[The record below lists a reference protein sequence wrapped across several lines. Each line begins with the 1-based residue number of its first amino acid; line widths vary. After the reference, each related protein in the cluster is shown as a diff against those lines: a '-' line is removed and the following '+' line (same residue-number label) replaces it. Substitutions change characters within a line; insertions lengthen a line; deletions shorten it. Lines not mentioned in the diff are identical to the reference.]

1 MSILLGR
8 PRLVNA
14 IDCDVELPIN
24 CNFPESIESMHLST
38 AQAYSS
44 HDTRVPSS
52 VCLSLLTYEL
62 SQKIHEIRTLRA
74 DKPGLQDYTIIQRLH
89 SEILSLVKELPS
101 TIRTPN
107 PDTSWDLQFPII
119 PRLREKIFTAA
130 YSLLMALHRPHV
142 AKHMQSRETVLK
154 AGLAILESQQ
164 RFFEAITQFHY
175 AYFGNAFFS
184 IDAVIVLST
193 VVSSFP
199 SKDVDLL
206 QQIVLATQQAIGRLC
221 LIETENEMARAGI
234 KIARSSHQTVKDAYN
249 RSKLLNPVPTSTSIT
264 HEYQGLEDDT
274 FQRSHQ
280 ITLPELGDSFD
291 TGFPI
296 YHNAVTNEA
305 DLNESMMSMNQ
316 TGATEFDISYWMG
329 YRQQIVNDAVDMF
342 DSNMN

>member
-1 MSILLGR
+1 
-8 PRLVNA
+8 
-14 IDCDVELPIN
+14 
-24 CNFPESIESMHLST
+24 MHLST

-44 HDTRVPSS
+44 HDSRVPSS
-52 VCLSLLTYEL
+52 VCLNLLMYEL

-130 YSLLMALHRPHV
+130 YSLLMALHRPHI

-249 RSKLLNPVPTSTSIT
+249 RSKLLNPVATSTSIT
-264 HEYQGLEDDT
+264 HEYQGLEDET
-274 FQRSHQ
+274 FQPSHQ
-280 ITLPELGDSFD
+280 ITFPELGDKFD

-296 YHNAVTNEA
+296 YHNAVANEA
-305 DLNESMMSMNQ
+305 DFNESMMLMNQ
-316 TGATEFDISYWMG
+316 TGATEFDTSYWMG
-329 YRQQIVNDAVDMF
+329 YRQQVVNDAVDMF